1 MKKLL
6 APKLVQLLDLLHA
19 INSLKLLVSMHTSF
33 FSFRKFSFNTK
44 DILSEVNSVIGI
56 CMIKATPEY
65 FSLALCTKKNIW
77 WCPLGTDRVEGRE
90 CCIRTLLLVTIPIQ
104 NLQLTL
110 CYIILNLIVNSSRSV
125 PSGHHQM
132 LLFFC
137 AQSKTEIF
145 LKKCLINKWGGK
157 FANRVGWKK
166 YE

>member
-1 MKKLL
+1 MSCYQNQWRDS
-6 APKLVQLLDLLHA
+6 VCQL
-19 INSLKLLVSMHTSF
+19 ISF
-33 FSFRKFSFNTK
+33 VMVKF
-44 DILSEVNSVIGI
+44 IYSE
-56 CMIKATPEY
+56 KATKFCEISTLLLTGTTQDKSN
-65 FSLALCTKKNIW
+65 F
-77 WCPLGTDRVEGRE
+77 TDRVEGRE
-90 CCIRTLLLVTIPIQ
+90 CCIWTLLLVTIPIQ

-157 FANRVGWKK
+157 FANRVRLKK
-166 YE
+166 YEQGGEKV